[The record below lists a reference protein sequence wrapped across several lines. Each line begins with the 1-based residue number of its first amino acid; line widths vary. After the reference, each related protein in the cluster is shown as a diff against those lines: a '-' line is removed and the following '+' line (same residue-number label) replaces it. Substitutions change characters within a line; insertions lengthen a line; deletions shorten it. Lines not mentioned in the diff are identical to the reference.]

1 MTVKN
6 DKERKKLA
14 SQYAD
19 NSSQYCHAGRD
30 VIFTAFRMYQVVRS
44 EVLLFGYY
52 MLFKRK

>member
-6 DKERKKLA
+6 DKERKKMA

-19 NSSQYCHAGRD
+19 NSAQYCHAGRD
-30 VIFTAFRMYQVVRS
+30 VTFTAFRMYQVLRS